1 MVCLETRV
9 SVVYES
15 DIKGR
20 SIQCLSHAIKN
31 VNIVEMKYN
40 ECNECFVEDKTPGAL
55 KPKRIYKHKPC
66 PHGRRHSD
74 CKDCG
79 GSGICPHGRR
89 HRVCKECG
97 GTGICQH
104 GRQRNRCKECAGAS
118 FCDPRNCPC
127 GRHRSNCYHCNP
139 KFAKTAAGC
148 SNQCGNQLSTKRKV
162 KNGGNGLCS
171 GCEVLLKTEAAVA
184 GSEPPPPNKRWED
197 VVLDALIP
205 RVVNEHGMKR
215 PYESRDDHRH
225 MLGSNKRRLSGE
237 CDTAHQ
243 RRPDLLYVVR
253 EPVDSRIVAFLSVEV
268 DEDSHCDRDPNC
280 EGGKIDET
288 FQALTQLA
296 QTEGCSLG
304 AAARHDAKAPF
315 GLFLKF
321 NPNSCDV
328 GRFTLEQ
335 RIDVLVRRCNTFL
348 SRPASFFADAAIRG
362 ETILPHVE
370 TLFYHS
376 NRGNSAAILALLE
389 KSNGSHIN
397 WIGNTCSL

>member
-1 MVCLETRV
+1 MENKSIIAR
-9 SVVYES
+9 SVEVPHLS
-15 DIKGR
+15 LWAAAQHVQGVWRCQRLFPWKRNVQGVWRSSSAHGR
-20 SIQCLSHAIKN
+20 SACARS
-31 VNIVEMKYN
+31 VEVPASVPRGQRM
-40 ECNECFVEDKTPGAL
+40 CAVGARSLAVEVPASVL
-55 KPKRIYKHKPC
+55 M
-66 PHGRRHSD
+66 
-74 CKDCG
+74 G
-79 GSGICPHGRR
+79 GSASTVQGAWLWR
-89 HRVCKECG
+89 
-97 GTGICQH
+97 
-104 GRQRNRCKECAGAS
+104 CAGI
-118 FCDPRNCPC
+118 CPC
-127 GRHRSNCYHCNP
+127 GRERSRCYHCNP
-139 KFAKTAAGC
+139 NFAKTAAGC
-148 SNQCGNQLSTKRKV
+148 SNQCGILIAPKRKV

-205 RVVNEHGMKR
+205 RVLDEHGMKR

-225 MLGSNKRRLSGE
+225 MLGSNKRRRSGE

-296 QTEGCSLG
+296 QTEGCSKG
-304 AAARHDAKAPF
+304 AAARHDARAPF

-321 NPNSCDV
+321 NPNACDV
-328 GRFTLEQ
+328 GLFTLNQ
-335 RIDVLVRRCNTFL
+335 RIDVLVKRCNAFL
-348 SRPASFFADAAIRG
+348 SQPVSFFTEAAIRR
-362 ETILPHVE
+362 EAMLPQVE
-370 TLFYHS
+370 TMFYHS

-389 KSNGSHIN
+389 QSNGSHLR
-397 WIGNTCSL
+397 WLGNTCSV